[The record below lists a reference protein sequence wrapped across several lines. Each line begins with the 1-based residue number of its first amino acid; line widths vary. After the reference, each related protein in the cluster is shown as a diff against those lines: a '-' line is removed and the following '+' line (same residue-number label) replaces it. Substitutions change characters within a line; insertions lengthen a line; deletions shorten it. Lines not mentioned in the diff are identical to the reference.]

1 MVAGATIAI
10 TRHWDE
16 FGQKTHSETI
26 RNLQPNE
33 FGSML
38 DCKQECPNS
47 QVYQLQPWLSNMIDY
62 NTIHYYLIY
71 YWLYLFVSIN
81 YY

>member
-33 FGSML
+33 FGPML

-47 QVYQLQPWLSNMIDY
+47 QVHQLQPWLSNMIDKY
-62 NTIHYYLIY
+62 DSLLSYLLLI
-71 YWLYLFVSIN
+71 VSICK
-81 YY
+81 Y